1 MPTLLFDYGGT
12 LDSDARH
19 WNYVLREGFSQAALS
34 HPALSQLDTDT
45 WRAAYVHGERALA
58 QQPIILPEDDFAT
71 LLHKKVTLETEYLCT
86 QGGFHFS
93 AEERESIVDI
103 VATYCDT
110 QARHTTLRAR
120 KVLDTLVARGYDFVL
135 VTNFY
140 GNIRA
145 VLQGYRLLDL
155 FPRIVES
162 ATAGVRKPDPA
173 IWQLGIDLAQCAPE
187 DCIAIGDAFS
197 KDIAPAHALGCK
209 TIWFRGE
216 EWSPKSVDESIPTH
230 IIEDLSELL
239 TLLS

>member
-19 WNYVLREGFSQAALS
+19 WNYVLRDGFSQAALS

-110 QARHTTLRAR
+110 QAR
-120 KVLDTLVARGYDFVL
+120 
-135 VTNFY
+135 
-140 GNIRA
+140 
-145 VLQGYRLLDL
+145 
-155 FPRIVES
+155 
-162 ATAGVRKPDPA
+162 
-173 IWQLGIDLAQCAPE
+173 
-187 DCIAIGDAFS
+187 
-197 KDIAPAHALGCK
+197 
-209 TIWFRGE
+209 
-216 EWSPKSVDESIPTH
+216 
-230 IIEDLSELL
+230 
-239 TLLS
+239 

>member
-19 WNYVLREGFSQAALS
+19 WNYVLRDGFSQAALS
-34 HPALSQLDTDT
+34 HPALSQLDTDI
-45 WRAAYVHGERALA
+45 WRAAYVHGERTLA

-71 LLHKKVTLETEYLCT
+71 LLYKKVTLEMEYLCT

-93 AEERESIVDI
+93 AEERENIVDI

-110 QARHTTLRAR
+110 QASHTTLRAR
-120 KVLDTLVARGYDFVL
+120 KVLDTLVHRGYDVVL

-145 VLQGYRLLDL
+145 VLQGYGLLDL

-173 IWQLGIDLAQCAPE
+173 IWQLGIELAQRAPE
-187 DCIAIGDAFS
+187 DCISIGDAFS

-216 EWSPKSVDESIPTH
+216 EWTPKSVDESIPTH

-239 TLLS
+239 TLLL